1 MPPSGPHPSLSLPF
15 ANQPGNLQQG
25 TTQWRG
31 LSSPAATP
39 ESEISDTHACIPGD
53 ELLTVTAWHSL
64 TNKVKGFHF
73 GWDLG
78 GGRGRESR
86 IKGIQEE
93 TVRLY
98 QRSREEGFDCLRAVL
113 SCSVVSD
120 SLWSHDCSP
129 PGSSVHGILQ
139 ARVLE
144 WVAMPS
150 SRGSSQLRDRT
161 HISFICCFCRWV
173 LFLAPPGKPCLRTKV
188 PNLQDLMPD
197 DLRWSWCNNN
207 RNQVHS
213 ECNEPESSWSLLP
226 TPGLW
231 KIVFHETTPRCQK
244 CWGPLPSCVP
254 LSVKYL

>member
-1 MPPSGPHPSLSLPF
+1 M
-15 ANQPGNLQQG
+15 
-25 TTQWRG
+25 
-31 LSSPAATP
+31 P

-120 SLWSHDCSP
+120 SLWSHGLEPTRLLCPGNSP
-129 PGSSVHGILQ
+129 GKNTGVGSHSLLQGISKARNELRSPALQ
-139 ARVLE
+139 AD
-144 WVAMPS
+144 S
-150 SRGSSQLRDRT
+150 
-161 HISFICCFCRWV
+161 
-173 LFLAPPGKPCLRTKV
+173 
-188 PNLQDLMPD
+188 
-197 DLRWSWCNNN
+197 
-207 RNQVHS
+207 
-213 ECNEPESSWSLLP
+213 
-226 TPGLW
+226 
-231 KIVFHETTPRCQK
+231 
-244 CWGPLPSCVP
+244 LPSESLCCSMLNLGFVSP
-254 LSVKYL
+254 DHYLCQYFKGG